1 MTMPS
6 KEEIKL
12 RWLVRIRWGAVV
24 AWSVIGTVVSI
35 TGVITTSPIPLLGFL
50 ALTTISNLFLSRVR
64 TERESFLRL
73 GGLVLA
79 FDIALLMGLL
89 FCYGGYANPFSMMF
103 LVYVTIAAFV
113 LNASWTWW
121 SFGLSSL
128 GFVALFFYHIPL
140 AGFEM
145 HHHGG
150 GGGFSLHLHG
160 MLIAFLII
168 GALTSLS
175 LTQMSREVESQ
186 GEKINQLQQRKGVE
200 EKFLAIA
207 TLAAGA
213 AHELSTPIGTL
224 SLITEDLALSLRN
237 DPRFKEDVS
246 LMQSQI
252 SRCTTILERMRG
264 EGNSTS
270 REKNSV
276 VHTQDIVNHILRQFG
291 EDRVLVETEQG
302 EILTYPESFK
312 EALSSLIKNGVQ
324 ASSNGRRVHV
334 NIRFTYDQLIIT
346 VADQGQGMDNE
357 ALRRIGE
364 PFYTTKSPG
373 DGFGLGVFLV
383 KMFAQRVGG
392 DLSIDSMP
400 GVGTS
405 VTLVIP
411 REHPQL
417 QEAV

>member
-1 MTMPS
+1 MLS
-6 KEEIKL
+6 KEEIKQ

-24 AWSVIGTVVSI
+24 AWGVIGLLVSI
-35 TGVITTSPIPLLGFL
+35 TGVIVTNPLPLLGFL
-50 ALTTISNLFLSRVR
+50 ALTAVSNLFLTHLNIDRAN
-64 TERESFLRL
+64 FLRV
-73 GGLVLA
+73 GGAVLA
-79 FDIALLMGLL
+79 FDIALLTGLL

-113 LNASWTWW
+113 LNSSWTWW

-128 GFVALFFYHIPL
+128 GFVSLFFYHIPL

-168 GALTSLS
+168 GSLTSLF
-175 LTQMSREVESQ
+175 LTRMSREVESQ
-186 GEKINQLQQRKGVE
+186 GEKIHQLQERKGIE

-224 SLITEDLALSLRN
+224 SLIAEDLAFSLKS
-237 DPRFKEDVS
+237 DPRFREDVS

-264 EGNSTS
+264 EGATTS
-270 REKNSV
+270 REKFSSL
-276 VHTQDIVNHILRQFG
+276 HTRDMITHIREQFG
-291 EDRVLVETEQG
+291 EELVSVDAESG
-302 EILTYPESFK
+302 EVLTYPESFK

-324 ASSNGRRVHV
+324 ASHVGGRVHV
-334 NIRFTYDQLIIT
+334 KMRFSSHGLKIT
-346 VADQGQGMDNE
+346 VSDRGQGMDND
-357 ALRRIGE
+357 ALRRLGE

-392 DLSIDSMP
+392 ELFVDSTP
-400 GVGTS
+400 GIGTE
-405 VTLVIP
+405 VTLEIP
-411 REHPQL
+411 RASSQL